1 METNDEWTIDMTS
14 RVRKQKEK
22 LPPEIRLMFLALLT
36 ELRFKGP
43 SQPSWPHFGKLK
55 NMANVFHCHLNK
67 GRPTY
72 VTVWKVVD
80 SKIKIMEV
88 QYVGTHENAPY

>member
-1 METNDEWTIDMTS
+1 METNNEWMVEMTS
-14 RVRKQKEK
+14 KVRKQKEK
-22 LPPEIRLMFLALLT
+22 LPPEIRLMFLALLA

-43 SQPSWPHFGKLK
+43 AQPSWPHFGKLK
-55 NMANVFHCHLNK
+55 NMTNVFHCHLNK

-72 VTVWKVVD
+72 VTVWKVLD
-80 SKIKIMEV
+80 RKIKIMEV